1 MSVTLLIHGGAGNI
15 YRGMLPPNYEQ
26 QYDLG
31 LKEALDAGYDILQQ
45 GGTAS
50 DAVVAAITKLE
61 DNIFFNAGKGS
72 VFTKKGL
79 HEMDA
84 AFMEGTTLNA
94 GAVAGVRNIRNPI
107 LLARE
112 VMLHSGHVFLSGKG
126 AGEFALSRGFEF
138 APDEYFFNKDRYDQ
152 WVEIRDSDFTQLD
165 HKGDNLKGGTLPN
178 TDKKFGT
185 VGAVACD
192 AQGNLAAGTSTGGM
206 TNKRFGRIGDSPV
219 IGAGTYANDKT
230 CAISCTGHGEF
241 FLRAVAAYD
250 VSCLMEYKGLSLQ
263 EACNTVVQ
271 EKLKGMGGEGG
282 LIAVDAKGGFCFSFN
297 SSGMFRAMRS
307 SEGREEIAYYGD

>member
-15 YRGMLPPNYEQ
+15 YRGMLAPDYEEL
-26 QYDLG
+26 YDRG
-31 LKEALDAGYDILQQ
+31 LKEALDAGYEVLQQ
-45 GGTAS
+45 GGAAT
-50 DAVVAAITKLE
+50 DAVVAAISTLE
-61 DNIFFNAGKGS
+61 DNIIFNAGKGS

-84 AFMEGTTLNA
+84 AIMEGAALNA

-107 LLARE
+107 KLARE
-112 VMLHSGHVFLSGKG
+112 VMLHSGHVFLGGKG

-165 HKGDNLKGGTLPN
+165 HKGDNLKGPLIDN
-178 TDKKFGT
+178 KKFGT

-192 AQGNLAAGTSTGGM
+192 ARGNLAAGTSTGGM

-230 CAISCTGHGEF
+230 CAVSCTGHGEF
-241 FLRAVAAYD
+241 FLRAVVAYD

-263 EACNTVVQ
+263 EACDTVVK
-271 EKLKGMGGEGG
+271 EKLKNMGGEGG
-282 LIAVDAKGGFCFSFN
+282 MIAVDAQGGFCFSFN
-297 SSGMFRAMRS
+297 SSGMFRAMRN